1 MLGAIY
7 IGLSGMAAYSKG
19 LQAISNN
26 VANLN
31 STGFKSATAT
41 FSDVFTT
48 GGGSWTLAEDPGA
61 RRQGNGV
68 RFSTPQLD
76 FGQGDLR
83 QSDNDLDLAI
93 QGAGFMVL
101 LKEGA
106 PFYTRT
112 GSFTTDRD
120 GYIIHQDSGYRLG
133 ILENGG
139 AVPVNIAASRSNPP
153 VATRTVTF
161 ADNISSSGTSATVQD
176 IAVYDS
182 LGNKQLWRA
191 QFDAVAGSP
200 GQWTVT
206 VTDQTQRTIGTSTL
220 HFLNGTV
227 DPASATLDFTDTP
240 AGADPLSVTFDFSGS
255 VTSFSTGTTSSI
267 RAASTD
273 GNAAGEISTISVD
286 DNGALQITYSNAK
299 TKLIGAVAMASFR
312 DPQALQQVSGGL
324 FRNAG
329 REQPILVNGTD
340 DVVGTLT
347 PRRLEASNV
356 DLSQEFGELIL
367 IQRGFQASSQ
377 VVSISNDMIQ
387 QLFGIR
393 GQG

>member
-7 IGLSGMAAYSKG
+7 IGLSGMGAYSKG
-19 LQAISNN
+19 LQTISNN

-31 STGFKSATAT
+31 SSGFKSATAT

-48 GGGSWTLAEDPGA
+48 GSGSWSVSADPGA
-61 RRQGNGV
+61 QRQGSGV
-68 RFSTPQLD
+68 RFATPQLD

-93 QGAGFMVL
+93 QGTGFMVL
-101 LKEGA
+101 LNEGA
-106 PFYTRT
+106 AFYTRT
-112 GSFTTDRD
+112 GSFTADKD
-120 GYIIHQDSGYRLG
+120 GYIVHQESGYRLG
-133 ILENGG
+133 ALENGS
-139 AVPVNIAASRSNPP
+139 AVPVNITASRANPP
-153 VATRTVTF
+153 VATSTVKF
-161 ADNISSSGTSATVQD
+161 ADNISSTGTGATVQD

-191 QFDAVAGSP
+191 QFDPVTGSP
-200 GQWTVT
+200 GQWTVS

-220 HFLNGTV
+220 RFQNGAV
-227 DPASATLDFTDTP
+227 DPATTTLTFTDTP
-240 AGADPLSVTFDFSGS
+240 AGADPLSVAFDFSSG

-267 RAASTD
+267 RASSTD
-273 GNAAGEISTISVD
+273 GNAAGEISNVTVD
-286 DNGALQITYSNAK
+286 DDGALKITYSNGKAK
-299 TKLIGAVAMASFR
+299 SIGAVAMASFR

-329 REQPILVNGTD
+329 NEQPMLVTSAD
-340 DVVGTLT
+340 DGVGTLT
-347 PRRLEASNV
+347 AKRLEASNV
-356 DLSQEFGELIL
+356 DLSQEFGDLIL